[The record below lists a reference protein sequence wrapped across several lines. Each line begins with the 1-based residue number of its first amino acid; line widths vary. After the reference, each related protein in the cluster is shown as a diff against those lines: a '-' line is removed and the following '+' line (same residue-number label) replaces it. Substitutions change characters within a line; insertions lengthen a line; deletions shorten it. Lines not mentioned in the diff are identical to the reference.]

1 MPFNIEDTPL
11 ITNYDSKEG
20 QEVILEM
27 KNSSHIRKAVFLF
40 NAQKAFIRRYDG
52 ILVASK
58 DLDISHSV
66 IQKNIE
72 LKTPYKDYFFSYERL

>member
-1 MPFNIEDTPL
+1 LLAQQAKI
-11 ITNYDSKEG
+11 
-20 QEVILEM
+20 

-40 NAQKAFIRRYDG
+40 HAQREFIRRYDG

-58 DLDISHSV
+58 DLGISHSV

-72 LKTPYKDYFFSYERL
+72 LKTPYKGYFFSYERL

>member
-40 NAQKAFIRRYDG
+40 NAQKEFIR
-52 ILVASK
+52 
-58 DLDISHSV
+58 
-66 IQKNIE
+66 
-72 LKTPYKDYFFSYERL
+72 